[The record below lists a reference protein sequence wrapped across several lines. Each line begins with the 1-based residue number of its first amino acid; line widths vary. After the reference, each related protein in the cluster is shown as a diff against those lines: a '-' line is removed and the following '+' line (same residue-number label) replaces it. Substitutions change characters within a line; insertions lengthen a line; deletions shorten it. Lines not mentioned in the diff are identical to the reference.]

1 MLTRIKKLKG
11 TPPPPEPKKRRVECP
26 VCGGRTVSGDV
37 SPEDGYY
44 VEWCYGGVVKV
55 TDEETGEL
63 VEFECPYW
71 DAGFEN
77 E

>member
-1 MLTRIKKLKG
+1 
-11 TPPPPEPKKRRVECP
+11 
-26 VCGGRTVSGDV
+26 VSGDV